1 MTVQSNNNNLNCLID
16 PTFTKINRLFV
27 LPFERIEEN
36 NCKKQHKN
44 SFSRYYVPNV
54 VLIDGK
60 SFFDLPIKN
69 KEETYEKIMSM
80 SRNNDYATVNSLDFA
95 YFNEN
100 YRLTAT
106 DLSTQTKLK
115 DPQQISFIGKF
126 ENQANWETHFF
137 IIKKSEKTTFE
148 FLQNSANIL

>member
-1 MTVQSNNNNLNCLID
+1 MTVQSNNNNLNCLFH
-16 PTFTKINRLFV
+16 PTFTKVNRLFV

-36 NCKKQHKN
+36 NGKKQHKN
-44 SFSRYYVPNV
+44 YFSRYYVPNAEIKGFN
-54 VLIDGK
+54 VLIDEK

-69 KEETYEKIMSM
+69 KEETYKKIMSM

-106 DLSTQTKLK
+106 DLKLTAT
-115 DPQQISFIGKF
+115 D
-126 ENQANWETHFF
+126 
-137 IIKKSEKTTFE
+137 
-148 FLQNSANIL
+148 